1 MQILLIEDNPDH
13 AELVQ
18 ETLHAA
24 YPSNTNIVWE
34 KHLHSGL
41 ASLKGQ
47 SYDLFLC
54 DLKLPDSNIEATVS
68 SLQSLTTY
76 TPIVVL
82 TSLDDEDV
90 AKMLIHTGVQDYI
103 PKENLDPDFLLRVC
117 NHSIERK
124 KQTVELEKRNSDQAR
139 FCFSLCH
146 DFKEPIRKISTI
158 LSMLKE
164 DLSNK
169 VDLSD
174 ENLWCFDSV
183 NKNATS
189 LISLIDG
196 LYEYLSLENN
206 EVSFAPVNLNS
217 LLIQIESQFLTSDIE
232 ATIQYN
238 DLPTIEGIHPQ
249 LLFLIKNIISNGVKY
264 NAREPVIRIDHQ
276 LKPELNRCILTIQDN
291 GIGMK
296 SEYLDEIFSPF
307 KRLHSKGKY
316 PGTGLGL
323 SIAKRVVEHH
333 RGEITV
339 ESELGVG
346 SIFTIVLPIIRQ
358 ELATH

>member
-34 KHLHSGL
+34 DRLTSGL
-41 ASLKGQ
+41 EKLKNEN
-47 SYDLFLC
+47 YDLFLC
-54 DLKLPDSNIEATVS
+54 DLKLPDASIDTTVTA
-68 SLQSLTTY
+68 LQNLDTF

-82 TSLDDEDV
+82 TSLDDEGI
-90 AKMLIHTGVQDYI
+90 AKLLINTGVQDYI

-124 KQTVELEKRNSDQAR
+124 KQTVELENRNTDQAR

-146 DFKEPIRKISTI
+146 DFKEPIRKISTV
-158 LSMLKE
+158 LSMLRSDLEPKI
-164 DLSNK
+164 DLSE
-169 VDLSD
+169 

-183 NKNATS
+183 EKNATS

-196 LYEYLSLENN
+196 LYEYLSLENG
-206 EVSFAPVNLNS
+206 ETTFTSVNLNH
-217 LLIQIESQFLTSDIE
+217 LITQIKSQFIDGEISANITHDI
-232 ATIQYN
+232 
-238 DLPTIEGIHPQ
+238 LPTIEGMNSQ
-249 LLFLIKNIISNGVKY
+249 LLFLIKNIINNGIKY
-264 NAREPVIRIDHQ
+264 NAREPEIHISHEIDATG
-276 LKPELNRCILTIQDN
+276 KFCILSIKDN

-296 SEYLDEIFSPF
+296 EEHFEEIFSPF
-307 KRLHSKGKY
+307 KRLHSKSKY

-323 SIAKRVVEHH
+323 SIAKRVVENH
-333 RGEITV
+333 RGKINID
-339 ESELGVG
+339 SELGLG
-346 SIFTIVLPIIRQ
+346 TTFTITLPLRRQ
-358 ELATH
+358 AV